1 MSVTLRGTKGQ
12 ELTHQ
17 ELDTNFTQFFY
28 SSSVNGHVA
37 SLYTYSTGSFA
48 GYSHSIAINTGS
60 TFTLYSE
67 SGSTGTVAGNLTVTG
82 TMTAQEFNT
91 EITSASIVYTS
102 GSTKFGDSQDDNHA
116 FTGSFQLS
124 GSSRLGEDINQT
136 HLVTGS
142 AAVSGSLS
150 INGNS
155 DYTGVAT
162 FNNTGSNTVT
172 IETGYVILTEVSQ
185 SLNFADDTAAAAG
198 GIPLGGLYRNGNF
211 VQIRVS

>member
-37 SLYTYSTGSFA
+37 SLYTYTTGSFT
-48 GYSHSIAINTGS
+48 GYSHSIAISTGS
-60 TFTLYSE
+60 TLTLYSE

-116 FTGSFQLS
+116 FTGSFELS
-124 GSSRLGEDINQT
+124 GSSRLGE
-136 HLVTGS
+136 HLTNSHLLTGS
-142 AAVSGSLS
+142 VSISGSFSLT
-150 INGNS
+150 GNS
-155 DYTGVAT
+155 DFIGGSTLQ
-162 FNNTGSNTVT
+162 NSGSNTATVRS
-172 IETGYVILTEVSQ
+172 GYVILTEVSQ

>member
-1 MSVTLRGTKGQ
+1 M
-12 ELTHQ
+12 TH
-17 ELDTNFTQFFY
+17 
-28 SSSVNGHVA
+28 
-37 SLYTYSTGSFA
+37 SLS
-48 GYSHSIAINTGS
+48 INTGS
-60 TFTLYSE
+60 TFSLYSE
-67 SGSTGTVAGNLTVTG
+67 SGSLGTVAGNLTVTG
-82 TMTAQEFNT
+82 TVTAQEFNT

>member
-116 FTGSFQLS
+116 FTGSFELS
-124 GSSRLGEDINQT
+124 GSSRLGE
-136 HLVTGS
+136 HLTNSHLLTGS
-142 AAVSGSLS
+142 VSISGSFSLT
-150 INGNS
+150 GNS
-155 DYTGVAT
+155 DFIGGSTLQ
-162 FNNTGSNTVT
+162 NSGSNTATVRS
-172 IETGYVILTEVSQ
+172 GYVILTEVSQ

>member
-37 SLYTYSTGSFA
+37 SLYTYTTGSFA

-116 FTGSFQLS
+116 FTGSFELS
-124 GSSRLGEDINQT
+124 GSSRLGE
-136 HLVTGS
+136 HLTNSHLLTGS
-142 AAVSGSLS
+142 VSISGSFSLT
-150 INGNS
+150 GNS
-155 DYTGVAT
+155 DFIGGSTLQ
-162 FNNTGSNTVT
+162 NSGSNTATVRS
-172 IETGYVILTEVSQ
+172 GYVILTEVSQ